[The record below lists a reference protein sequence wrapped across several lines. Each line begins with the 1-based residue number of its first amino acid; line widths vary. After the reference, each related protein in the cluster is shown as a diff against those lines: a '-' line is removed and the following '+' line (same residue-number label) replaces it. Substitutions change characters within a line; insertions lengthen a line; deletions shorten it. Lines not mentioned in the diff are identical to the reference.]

1 MFSPADIFGH
11 VANLIYAVGSGI
23 RGPLALRIALVLGA
37 LIEIL
42 YDFYVTSEPLW
53 TSIFWCLIIIALNA
67 YQIILILLNRRRR
80 GLSPHELE
88 LYKLLFS
95 AMDMANF
102 RRVMKTARWEVL
114 GEDRVVITENQP
126 TDHLFLLSQGVGEV
140 RLKGSPIAHVQSGSF
155 IGEMSLLTGQM
166 PTATV
171 QIRAGATLVSWPK
184 TDIQRLQE
192 ANESLKNELYAV
204 FSRDIIEKIKQQNLQ
219 LAG

>member
-1 MFSPADIFGH
+1 M
-11 VANLIYAVGSGI
+11 V
-23 RGPLALRIALVLGA
+23 
-37 LIEIL
+37 
-42 YDFYVTSEPLW
+42 
-53 TSIFWCLIIIALNA
+53 II
-67 YQIILILLNRRRR
+67 
-80 GLSPHELE
+80 
-88 LYKLLFS
+88 
-95 AMDMANF
+95 
-102 RRVMKTARWEVL
+102 
-114 GEDRVVITENQP
+114 ENQP